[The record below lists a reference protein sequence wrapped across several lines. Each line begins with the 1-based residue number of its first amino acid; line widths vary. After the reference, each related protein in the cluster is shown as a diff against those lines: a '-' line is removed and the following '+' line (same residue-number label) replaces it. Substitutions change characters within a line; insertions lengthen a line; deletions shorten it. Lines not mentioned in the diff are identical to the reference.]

1 MPGTINVFNMA
12 SSLDISP
19 SFSPFTGVRLWYSDE
34 TYYFAGDET
43 GRVLEAD
50 MPWATQEMAES
61 ILAEIAGYEY
71 QPFTARTAI
80 IDPAAELGDGVSVGG
95 VYGPLAVINADFS
108 AMFSAEI
115 GAPQDEEM
123 DHEFP
128 YLSSHERKYNRQIAQ
143 TRSMISKTADSIL
156 LEVKTLTDSLESYAT
171 IELTD
176 KKIESAVSGK
186 IDEEYAN
193 SLISQAMDSIELSVS
208 SSKGS
213 TTLTLTGGGVELSTN
228 TVELTVDALN
238 INGQINAD
246 QLNLT
251 GAITFGDLDSDTQS
265 QINNRGISASRA
277 RTIINEEL
285 VSSPNIMGANYWS
298 SDENT
303 WMNLLDASE
312 TSTGIGGGIEVE
324 ANGITLFSVIRDAF
338 LSATLT
344 AYNEPFLQVTST
356 GAIHPVGNWDFSLA
370 DVEGLEGV
378 GGGGDVNVVPVWG

>member
-50 MPWATQEMAES
+50 MPWATQEMADS

-176 KKIESAVSGK
+176 EKIEAAVSGK
-186 IDEEYAN
+186 IGEEEAN

-208 SSKGS
+208 SSEGS
-213 TTLTLTGGGVELSTN
+213 TTLKLMGGGVELSSD
-228 TVELTVDALN
+228 TVELSVNALN
-238 INGQINAD
+238 IYGKINAEN
-246 QLNLT
+246 LNLT
-251 GAITFGDLDSDTQS
+251 GAITFGDLDEDVQDS
-265 QINNRGISASRA
+265 INDRGISAARA
-277 RTIINEEL
+277 RTIINDTL

-312 TSTGIGGGIEVE
+312 TTVGIGGGIEVA
-324 ANGITLFSVIRDAF
+324 ANGITLFSVIRDGL

-344 AYNEPFLQVTST
+344 AYNESFLQVTST
-356 GAIHPVGNWDFSLA
+356 GKIYPLGSWDFQFA
-370 DVEGLEGV
+370 DVSGLEGV
-378 GGGGDVNVVPVWG
+378 GGGDVTITPVWG